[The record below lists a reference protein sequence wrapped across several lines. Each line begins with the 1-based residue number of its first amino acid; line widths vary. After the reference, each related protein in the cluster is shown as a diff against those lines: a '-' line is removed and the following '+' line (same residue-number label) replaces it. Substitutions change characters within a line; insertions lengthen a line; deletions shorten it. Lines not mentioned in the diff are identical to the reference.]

1 MATPA
6 MAQSWGGGWGGWGGG
21 WGGGYRHH
29 DRGVDAGD
37 VIAGILIIGGIAA
50 IASAASSNSKNKR
63 YERRDYPQRNDDY
76 GRDYSRESSRDD
88 RPEWQGSASD
98 INGAISRCLDSVS
111 RGSGRGEQV
120 DRVERDGDGWRVAGR
135 NGQGESFVCSVDRDG
150 RIRNV
155 DVAGRP
161 N

>member
-1 MATPA
+1 MMATPA
-6 MAQSWGGGWGGWGGG
+6 MAQGWGGWGGG
-21 WGGGYRHH
+21 WGGHYRHR
-29 DRGVDAGD
+29 DRVDAGD

-63 YERRDYPQRNDDY
+63 YERRDIPQRNDDY
-76 GRDYSRESSRDD
+76 GRDYSRESGRDD
-88 RPEWQGSASD
+88 RPEWQGSTSD

-111 RGSGRGEQV
+111 SSTGRGEQV

-135 NGQGESFVCSVDRDG
+135 NGQGENFVCSVDRDG

-155 DVAGRP
+155 DVNGRQ